1 MRLKQFL
8 MPRAKKNRPT
18 LDFENNLFS
27 RGAKLIAGM
36 DEVGRG
42 CLAGPVSVGVAVIS
56 IDCVNP
62 PENLAD
68 SKLLTHE
75 QREEL
80 LPLVKTWVKDFA
92 VGHASNDE
100 IDEIGLTRALRRAGR
115 RALVQLETKPDHLI
129 LDGKHNWLMP
139 EKETQNM
146 FEQEFDDG
154 PLSVD
159 LKIITQVKADLTCAS
174 VAAASIVAKTT
185 RDQMMA
191 ELSKEFPNYFWA
203 ENKGYA
209 APEHLEAI
217 KSFGATKY
225 HRVSWKTFQT
235 D

>member
-42 CLAGPVSVGVAVIS
+42 CLAGPVSVGVAVIN

-92 VGHASNDE
+92 VGHASNNE

-115 RALVQLETKPDHLI
+115 RALVQLVTKPDHLI

-159 LKIITQVKADLTCAS
+159 LKIITQIKADLTCAS

-225 HRVSWKTFQT
+225 HRVSWRTFQK
-235 D
+235 

>member
-1 MRLKQFL
+1 

-56 IDCVNP
+56 IENINP

-115 RALVQLETKPDHLI
+115 RALVQLVTKPDHLI

-154 PLSVD
+154 SLSVD
-159 LKIITQVKADLTCAS
+159 LKIITQVKADLTCAL

-225 HRVSWKTFQT
+225 HRVSWKTFQK
-235 D
+235 

>member
-42 CLAGPVSVGVAVIS
+42 CLAGPVSVGVAVIN
-56 IDCVNP
+56 IDCINP

-92 VGHASNDE
+92 VGHASNNE

-115 RALVQLETKPDHLI
+115 RALVQLVTKPDHLI

-185 RDQMMA
+185 RDQMMS

-225 HRVSWKTFQT
+225 HRVSWKTFQK
-235 D
+235 

>member
-1 MRLKQFL
+1 

-56 IDCVNP
+56 IDCINP

-80 LPLVKTWVKDFA
+80 LPLVKTWVKDYA
-92 VGHASNDE
+92 VGHASNNE

-225 HRVSWKTFQT
+225 HRVSWKTFQK
-235 D
+235 

>member
-18 LDFENNLFS
+18 LDFENSLFS

-42 CLAGPVSVGVAVIS
+42 CLAGPVSVGVAVIN
-56 IDCVNP
+56 IDCINP

-115 RALVQLETKPDHLI
+115 RALVQLVTKPDHLI

-159 LKIITQVKADLTCAS
+159 LKIITQIKADLTCAS

-225 HRVSWKTFQT
+225 HRVSWKTFQK
-235 D
+235 

>member
-1 MRLKQFL
+1 
-8 MPRAKKNRPT
+8 MPRTKKNRPT

-42 CLAGPVSVGVAVIS
+42 CLAGPVSVGVAVIN
-56 IDCVNP
+56 IDCINP

-75 QREEL
+75 QREKL

-115 RALVQLETKPDHLI
+115 RALVQLVTKPDHLI

-154 PLSVD
+154 SLSVD
-159 LKIITQVKADLTCAS
+159 LKIITQIKADLTCAS

-225 HRVSWKTFQT
+225 HRVSWKTFQK
-235 D
+235 

>member
-1 MRLKQFL
+1 

-42 CLAGPVSVGVAVIS
+42 CLAGPVSVGVAVIN
-56 IDCVNP
+56 IDCINP

-75 QREEL
+75 QREKL

-115 RALVQLETKPDHLI
+115 RALVQLVTKPDHLI

-154 PLSVD
+154 SLSVD
-159 LKIITQVKADLTCAS
+159 LKIITQIKADLTCAS

-225 HRVSWKTFQT
+225 HRVSWKTFQK
-235 D
+235 

>member
-56 IDCVNP
+56 IENINP

-115 RALVQLETKPDHLI
+115 RALVQLVTKPDHLI

-185 RDQMMA
+185 RDQMMS

-225 HRVSWKTFQT
+225 HRVSWKTFQK
-235 D
+235 

>member
-1 MRLKQFL
+1 
-8 MPRAKKNRPT
+8 MPRTKKNRPT

-56 IDCVNP
+56 IENINP

-75 QREEL
+75 QREKL

-115 RALVQLETKPDHLI
+115 RALVQLVTKPDHLI

-225 HRVSWKTFQT
+225 HRVSWKTFQK
-235 D
+235 

>member
-56 IDCVNP
+56 IENINP

-80 LPLVKTWVKDFA
+80 LPLVKTWVKDYA
-92 VGHASNDE
+92 VGHASNNE

-115 RALVQLETKPDHLI
+115 RALVQLVTKPDHLI

-154 PLSVD
+154 SLSVD
-159 LKIITQVKADLTCAS
+159 LKIITQIKADLTCAS

-209 APEHLEAI
+209 APEHLSAI

-225 HRVSWKTFQT
+225 HRVSWKTFQK
-235 D
+235 

>member
-1 MRLKQFL
+1 

-56 IDCVNP
+56 IENINP

-80 LPLVKTWVKDFA
+80 LPLVKTWVKDYA
-92 VGHASNDE
+92 VGHASNNE

-115 RALVQLETKPDHLI
+115 RALVQLVTKPDHLI

-225 HRVSWKTFQT
+225 HRVSWKTFQK
-235 D
+235 

>member
-56 IDCVNP
+56 SENINP

-92 VGHASNDE
+92 VGHASNNE

-115 RALVQLETKPDHLI
+115 RALVQLVTKPDHLI

-185 RDQMMA
+185 RDQMMS

-225 HRVSWKTFQT
+225 HRVSWKTFQK
-235 D
+235 

>member
-56 IDCVNP
+56 IENINP

-92 VGHASNDE
+92 VGHASNEE

-115 RALVQLETKPDHLI
+115 RALVQLVTKPDHLI

-154 PLSVD
+154 SLSVD
-159 LKIITQVKADLTCAS
+159 LKIITQIKADLTCAS

-225 HRVSWKTFQT
+225 HRVSWKTFQK
-235 D
+235 

>member
-1 MRLKQFL
+1 

-42 CLAGPVSVGVAVIS
+42 CLAGPVSVGVAVIN
-56 IDCVNP
+56 IDCINP

-75 QREEL
+75 QREKL

-115 RALVQLETKPDHLI
+115 RALVQLVTKPDHLI

-159 LKIITQVKADLTCAS
+159 LKIITQIKADLTCAS

-209 APEHLEAI
+209 APEHLSAI

-225 HRVSWKTFQT
+225 HRVSWKTFQK
-235 D
+235 

>member
-1 MRLKQFL
+1 
-8 MPRAKKNRPT
+8 MPRAKKNRPN
-18 LDFENNLFS
+18 LDFETKLFE

-56 IDCVNP
+56 IEWVNP

-68 SKLLTHE
+68 SKLLTHQ

-92 VGHASNDE
+92 VGHATNAE

-115 RALVQLETKPDHLI
+115 RALTQLATKPDYLI

-146 FEQEFDDG
+146 FAEEIDDG
-154 PLSVD
+154 AMSAE
-159 LKIITQVKADLTCAS
+159 LKIFTQIKADFTCAS

-185 RDQMMA
+185 RDQMMI
-191 ELSKEFPNYFWA
+191 ELSKEFPNYLWA

-217 KSFGATKY
+217 KNHGATKY
-225 HRVSWKTFQT
+225 HRVSWKTFQK
-235 D
+235 

>member
-1 MRLKQFL
+1 
-8 MPRAKKNRPT
+8 
-18 LDFENNLFS
+18 
-27 RGAKLIAGM
+27 M

-42 CLAGPVSVGVAVIS
+42 CLAGPVSVGVAVIN

-80 LPLVKTWVKDFA
+80 LPLVKNWVKEFA

-115 RALVQLETKPDHLI
+115 RALAQLDTKPDHLI
-129 LDGKHNWLMP
+129 LDGKHNWLIP
-139 EKETQNM
+139 EKETQDM

-154 PLSVD
+154 PLSVN
-159 LKIITQVKADLTCAS
+159 LKIIAQVKADLTCAS

-185 RDQMMA
+185 RDQMMS

-225 HRVSWKTFQT
+225 HRVSWKTFQK
-235 D
+235 

>member
-1 MRLKQFL
+1 

-56 IDCVNP
+56 IDCINP

-115 RALVQLETKPDHLI
+115 RALVQLVTKPDHLI

-225 HRVSWKTFQT
+225 HRVSWKTFQK
-235 D
+235 

>member
-8 MPRAKKNRPT
+8 MPRARKNRPT

-42 CLAGPVSVGVAVIS
+42 CLAGPVSVGVAVIN
-56 IDCVNP
+56 IDCINP

-92 VGHASNDE
+92 VGHASNNE

-115 RALVQLETKPDHLI
+115 RALVQLVTKPDHLI

-185 RDQMMA
+185 RDQMMS

-225 HRVSWKTFQT
+225 HRVSWKTFQK
-235 D
+235 

>member
-56 IDCVNP
+56 IDCINP

-80 LPLVKTWVKDFA
+80 LPLVKTWVKDYA
-92 VGHASNDE
+92 VGHASNNE

-115 RALVQLETKPDHLI
+115 RALVQLVTKPDHLI

-154 PLSVD
+154 SLSVD
-159 LKIITQVKADLTCAS
+159 LKIITQIKADLTCAS

-225 HRVSWKTFQT
+225 HRVSWKTFQK
-235 D
+235 

>member
-42 CLAGPVSVGVAVIS
+42 CLPGPVSVGVAVIN
-56 IDCVNP
+56 IDCINP

-75 QREEL
+75 QREKL

-115 RALVQLETKPDHLI
+115 RALVQLVTKPDHLI

-225 HRVSWKTFQT
+225 HRVSWKTFQK
-235 D
+235 

>member
-18 LDFENNLFS
+18 LDFENSLFS

-56 IDCVNP
+56 IENINP

-92 VGHASNDE
+92 VGHASNNE

-115 RALVQLETKPDHLI
+115 RALVQLVTKPDHLI

-225 HRVSWKTFQT
+225 HRVSWKTFQK
-235 D
+235 

>member
-1 MRLKQFL
+1 

-56 IDCVNP
+56 IENINP

-115 RALVQLETKPDHLI
+115 RALVQLVTKPDHLI

-159 LKIITQVKADLTCAS
+159 LKIITQIKADLTCAS

-185 RDQMMA
+185 RDQMMS

-225 HRVSWKTFQT
+225 HRVSWKTFQK
-235 D
+235 

>member
-1 MRLKQFL
+1 

-56 IDCVNP
+56 VENINP

-115 RALVQLETKPDHLI
+115 RALVQLVTKPDHLI

-146 FEQEFDDG
+146 FEKEFDDG

-174 VAAASIVAKTT
+174 VAAASIVAKIT
-185 RDQMMA
+185 RDQMMSK
-191 ELSKEFPNYFWA
+191 LSKEFPNYFWA

>member
-56 IDCVNP
+56 IENINP

-92 VGHASNDE
+92 VGHASNEE

-115 RALVQLETKPDHLI
+115 RALVQLVTKPDHLI

-159 LKIITQVKADLTCAS
+159 LKIITQIKADLTCAS

-225 HRVSWKTFQT
+225 HRVSWKTFQK
-235 D
+235 

>member
-42 CLAGPVSVGVAVIS
+42 CLAGPVSVGVAVIN

-80 LPLVKTWVKDFA
+80 LPLVKTWVKEFA

-115 RALVQLETKPDHLI
+115 RALAQLDTKPDHLI

-185 RDQMMA
+185 RDQMMS

-217 KSFGATKY
+217 QSFGATKY
-225 HRVSWKTFQT
+225 HRVSWKTFQK
-235 D
+235 

>member
-56 IDCVNP
+56 IENINP

-115 RALVQLETKPDHLI
+115 RALVQLVTKPDHLI

-225 HRVSWKTFQT
+225 HRVSWKTFQK
-235 D
+235 

>member
-56 IDCVNP
+56 IENINP

-80 LPLVKTWVKDFA
+80 LPLVKTWVKDYA
-92 VGHASNDE
+92 VGHASNNE

-115 RALVQLETKPDHLI
+115 RALVQLVTKPDHLI

-225 HRVSWKTFQT
+225 HRVSWKTFQK
-235 D
+235 

>member
-1 MRLKQFL
+1 
-8 MPRAKKNRPT
+8 MPRTKKNRPT
-18 LDFENNLFS
+18 LAFENNLFS
-27 RGAKLIAGM
+27 RGAKLIARM
-36 DEVGRG
+36 DEVRRG
-42 CLAGPVSVGVAVIS
+42 CLAGPVSVGVAVIN
-56 IDCVNP
+56 IECVNP

-100 IDEIGLTRALRRAGR
+100 IDQIGLTRALRRAGR
-115 RALVQLETKPDHLI
+115 RALAQLETKPDHLI
-129 LDGKHNWLMP
+129 LDGKHNWLLP

-154 PLSVD
+154 ALSAD
-159 LKIITQVKADLTCAS
+159 LKIITQIKADLTCAS
-174 VAAASIVAKTT
+174 VAAASIVAKTI
-185 RDQMMA
+185 RDQMMS

-203 ENKGYA
+203 DNKGYA

-217 KSFGATKY
+217 KTWGATKY
-225 HRVSWKTFQT
+225 HRVSWKTFQN
-235 D
+235 

>member
-56 IDCVNP
+56 IDCINP

-75 QREEL
+75 QREVL

-225 HRVSWKTFQT
+225 HRVSWKTFQK
-235 D
+235 

>member
-56 IDCVNP
+56 IDCINP

-115 RALVQLETKPDHLI
+115 RALVQLETRPDHLI

-225 HRVSWKTFQT
+225 HRVSWKTFQK
-235 D
+235 

>member
-8 MPRAKKNRPT
+8 MPRTKKNRPT
-18 LDFENNLFS
+18 LNFENTLFS

-42 CLAGPVSVGVAVIS
+42 CLAGPVSVGVAVIN

-80 LPLVKTWVKDFA
+80 LPLVKTWVKEFA

-115 RALVQLETKPDHLI
+115 RALAQLDTKPDHLI

-185 RDQMMA
+185 RDQMMS

-217 KSFGATKY
+217 QSFGATKY
-225 HRVSWKTFQT
+225 HRVSWKTFQK
-235 D
+235 

>member
-1 MRLKQFL
+1 MHLKQFL

-42 CLAGPVSVGVAVIS
+42 CLAGPVSVGVAVIN

-80 LPLVKTWVKDFA
+80 LPLVKTWVKEFA

-115 RALVQLETKPDHLI
+115 RALVQLVTKPDHLI

-185 RDQMMA
+185 RDQMMS

-225 HRVSWKTFQT
+225 HRVSWKTFQK
-235 D
+235 

>member
-1 MRLKQFL
+1 
-8 MPRAKKNRPT
+8 
-18 LDFENNLFS
+18 
-27 RGAKLIAGM
+27 M

-42 CLAGPVSVGVAVIS
+42 CLAGPVSVGVAVIN

-80 LPLVKTWVKDFA
+80 LPLVKTWVKDYA
-92 VGHASNDE
+92 VGHASNNE

-159 LKIITQVKADLTCAS
+159 LKIITQIKADLTCAS

-185 RDQMMA
+185 RDQMMS

-209 APEHLEAI
+209 APEHLSAI

-225 HRVSWKTFQT
+225 HRVSWKTFQK
-235 D
+235 

>member
-1 MRLKQFL
+1 

-80 LPLVKTWVKDFA
+80 LPLVKSWVKDFA
-92 VGHASNDE
+92 VGHATNNE

-115 RALVQLETKPDHLI
+115 RALAQLEIKPDHLI

-139 EKETQNM
+139 EKETHNM

-154 PLSVD
+154 ALSAD
-159 LKIITQVKADLTCAS
+159 LKIIAQVKADLNCAS

-185 RDQMMA
+185 RDQMMT

-225 HRVSWKTFQT
+225 HRVSWKTFQH
-235 D
+235 DEMNI

>member
-1 MRLKQFL
+1 MHLKQFL

-56 IDCVNP
+56 SENINP

-92 VGHASNDE
+92 VGHASNNE

-115 RALVQLETKPDHLI
+115 RALVQLVTKPDHLI

-185 RDQMMA
+185 RDQMMS

-225 HRVSWKTFQT
+225 HRVSWKTFQK
-235 D
+235 